1 LLAPALPFS
10 AEECSFMTSETRL
23 RADRSRH
30 AEAVRATLASSF
42 ALMLALAAVPAWA
55 AEAPSPTAP
64 TATTLSPEQID
75 QQWLQAT
82 ARYAP
87 ERARLVRQADA
98 GARKGPF
105 RPDWASLKHYRSPNW
120 YDDAKFGIFIHWG
133 VFSVPAFGNE
143 WYSRNMYQPGSKD
156 YAHHRAK
163 YGPQSTFGYKDLI
176 PLFTAP
182 RFDPQGWAKLF
193 RDAGA
198 RYVVPVAEHHDGFAM
213 YDSQLSDWTATKMG
227 PKRDVIGE
235 LSKAIRA
242 QGMHFGLSSHRAEH
256 DWFFDGGRGFD
267 SDVNDPRYAG
277 LYGPAQVRLP
287 GKDDA
292 DVHNDWT
299 PVSQAWLDDWLAR
312 TTELI
317 DRYDPELIYFD
328 WWIAHPTF
336 RSTLPTML
344 SYYYNHGAARGDG
357 VVVNYKL
364 GAFPEG
370 AGTLDIERG
379 QLVGIHPTHWQTDTS
394 VSNTSW
400 GYIEHD
406 TYKTPTFILQMLAD
420 VVSKNGNLMLNIGPR
435 ADGSIPDTEREILLE
450 IGRWLKANGAAIYGS
465 TPWRTFG
472 EGPTEV
478 AAGTFQDTKTKPYTP
493 QDFRFTVH
501 DGALYAI
508 QMAWPANGEAV
519 IHSIKP
525 GDGVRTV
532 TRLADGTAVKWH
544 QQADGL
550 HLSMPSRPVGEHLYV
565 LRIELASL
573 TQGISP

>member
-1 LLAPALPFS
+1 MTTDSRVRAPTNCRHGGITRHSLAGALGALLALSGA
-10 AEECSFMTSETRL
+10 
-23 RADRSRH
+23 
-30 AEAVRATLASSF
+30 AT
-42 ALMLALAAVPAWA
+42 AAT
-55 AEAPSPTAP
+55 PSPTAP
-64 TATTLSPEQID
+64 TATTLTPDQID

-87 ERARLVRQADA
+87 ERTRLVREADA

-105 RPDWASLKHYRSPNW
+105 RPDWTSLKNYQSPAW
-120 YDDAKFGIFIHWG
+120 YDNAKFGIFIHWG

-143 WYSRNMYQPGSKD
+143 WYSRNMYQQGSKD
-156 YAHHRAK
+156 FAHHIAT
-163 YGPQSTFGYKDLI
+163 YGPHSTFGYKDLI

-182 RFDPQGWAKLF
+182 KFDPQGWAQLF

-198 RYVVPVAEHHDGFAM
+198 RYVVPVAEHHDGFAL
-213 YDSQLSDWTATKMG
+213 YDSQLSDWTAVKMG
-227 PKRDVIGE
+227 PKRDLLGE

-242 QGMHFGLSSHRAEH
+242 EGLHFGLSSHRAEH
-256 DWFFDGGRGFD
+256 DWFFDGGRHFD
-267 SDVNDPRYAG
+267 SDVNDPRYAD

-317 DRYDPELIYFD
+317 DRYQPELIYFD

-344 SYYYNHGAARGDG
+344 SYYYNHGAERGDG

-364 GAFPEG
+364 GAFPSG

-379 QLVGIHPTHWQTDTS
+379 QLTGIHPTHWQTDTS
-394 VSNTSW
+394 VSNASW
-400 GYIEHD
+400 GYVEND
-406 TYKTPTFILQMLAD
+406 TYKTPTFILHMLVD

-435 ADGSIPDTEREILLE
+435 ADGSIPDTEREILLS
-450 IGRWLKANGAAIYGS
+450 IGRWLKTNGEAIYDS
-465 TPWRTFG
+465 KPWRSYG

-478 AAGTFQDTKTKPYTP
+478 VGGTFQDTKTKPYTAE
-493 QDFRFTVH
+493 DFRFTTR

-508 QMAWPANGEAV
+508 EMGWPDNGEAV
-519 IHSIKP
+519 IRSLTAA
-525 GDGVRTV
+525 DGVRGV
-532 TRLADGTAVKWH
+532 TLLASGQKVPFE
-544 QQADGL
+544 QRADGL
-550 HLSMPSRPVGEHLYV
+550 HLRLPAKPVGEHAYV
-565 LRIELASL
+565 FRIDLLS
-573 TQGISP
+573 TSHR

>member
-1 LLAPALPFS
+1 
-10 AEECSFMTSETRL
+10 MTFETRP

-30 AEAVRATLASSF
+30 AGAARQTLASAL
-42 ALMLALAAVPAWA
+42 ALMLALTALPAGAAD
-55 AEAPSPTAP
+55 APSPTAP

-82 ARYAP
+82 AKYAP
-87 ERARLVRQADA
+87 ERARLVREAKD
-98 GARKGPF
+98 GARGGPF
-105 RPDWASLKHYRSPNW
+105 RPDWTSLKQYRSPSW
-120 YDDAKFGIFIHWG
+120 YDNAKFGIFIHWG

-143 WYSRNMYQPGSKD
+143 WYSRNMYQQGSKD
-156 YAHHRAK
+156 YLHHRET
-163 YGPQSTFGYKDLI
+163 YGPQSRFGYKDLI

-182 RFDPQGWAKLF
+182 KFDPQAWAALF

-213 YDSQLSDWTATKMG
+213 YDSQLSDWTAVKMG
-227 PKRDVIGE
+227 PKRDVLGE

-242 QGMHFGLSSHRAEH
+242 QGLHFGLSSHRAEH
-256 DWFFDGGRGFD
+256 DWFFDGGRQFD

-292 DVHNDWT
+292 DVTNDWT

-317 DRYDPELIYFD
+317 DRYDPDLIYFD

-336 RSTLPTML
+336 RGTLPTML
-344 SYYYNHGAARGDG
+344 SYYYNHGAAKGG

-364 GAFPEG
+364 GAFAEG

-379 QLVGIHPTHWQTDTS
+379 QLTGIHPTHWQTDTS
-394 VSNTSW
+394 VSNASW
-400 GYIEHD
+400 GYVEND
-406 TYKTPTFILQMLAD
+406 TYKTPTFIIHMLVD

-435 ADGSIPDTEREILLE
+435 ADGSIPDTERAILLS
-450 IGRWLKANGAAIYGS
+450 IGKWLKTNGEAIYDS
-465 TPWRTFG
+465 TPWRTYG

-478 AAGTFQDTKTKPYTP
+478 VGGTFQDTKTKPYTAE
-493 QDFRFTVH
+493 DFRFTIGH
-501 DGALYAI
+501 GALYAI
-508 QMAWPANGEAV
+508 ELGWPADGQAL
-519 IHSIKP
+519 IRSLKP
-525 GDGVRTV
+525 ADGVRGV
-532 TRLADGTAVKWH
+532 TLLASGKPVPFE
-544 QQADGL
+544 QRADGL
-550 HLSMPSRPVGEHLYV
+550 HLRLPAKPVGDHAYVFRIDLTSPTPPTDPSR
-565 LRIELASL
+565 
-573 TQGISP
+573 

>member
-1 LLAPALPFS
+1 
-10 AEECSFMTSETRL
+10 MTSETRL

-30 AEAVRATLASSF
+30 AGAVRKTLASSF
-42 ALMLALAAVPAWA
+42 SLILALAAMPACA
-55 AEAPSPTAP
+55 ADAPSPTAP

-82 ARYAP
+82 AKYTP
-87 ERARLVRQADA
+87 ERARLVREADA

-105 RPDWASLKHYRSPNW
+105 RPDWTSLKHYRSPSW
-120 YDDAKFGIFIHWG
+120 YDNAKFGIFIHWG

-143 WYSRNMYQPGSKD
+143 WYSRNMYQPDAKDSQD
-156 YAHHRAK
+156 YAHHREK
-163 YGPQSTFGYKDLI
+163 YGPQSSFGYKDLI

-182 RFDPQGWAKLF
+182 KFDPQGWATLF
-193 RDAGA
+193 REAGA

-256 DWFFDGGRGFD
+256 NWFFDGGRRFD

-277 LYGPAQVRLP
+277 LYGPAQIRLP

-292 DVHNDWT
+292 DVVNDWT

-379 QLVGIHPTHWQTDTS
+379 QLTGIHPTHWQTDTS
-394 VSNTSW
+394 VSNASW
-400 GYIEHD
+400 GYVEND
-406 TYKTPTFILQMLAD
+406 TYKTPTFIVHMLVD

-435 ADGSIPDTEREILLE
+435 ADGSIPDTERDILLS
-450 IGRWLKANGAAIYGS
+450 IGKWLKTNGEAIYDS
-465 TPWRTFG
+465 QPWRTYG

-478 AAGTFQDTKTKPYTP
+478 VGGTFQDTKTKPYTAK
-493 QDFRFTVH
+493 DFRFTTGH
-501 DGALYAI
+501 GALYAI
-508 QMAWPANGEAV
+508 ELGWPAGGKVV
-519 IHSIKP
+519 IRSLTP
-525 GDGVRTV
+525 ADGVRGV
-532 TRLADGTAVKWH
+532 TLLATGKQVPFE
-544 QQADGL
+544 QRADGL
-550 HLSMPSRPVGEHLYV
+550 HLTLPAKPVGEHAYV
-565 LRIELASL
+565 FRIDLP
-573 TQGISP
+573 SPTSTR

>member
-1 LLAPALPFS
+1 
-10 AEECSFMTSETRL
+10 MTTETRP

-30 AEAVRATLASSF
+30 AGAARQTLASAL
-42 ALMLALAAVPAWA
+42 ALMLALTALPAGAAD
-55 AEAPSPTAP
+55 APSPTAP

-82 ARYAP
+82 AKYAP
-87 ERARLVRQADA
+87 ERARLVREAND
-98 GARKGPF
+98 GARGGPF
-105 RPDWASLKHYRSPNW
+105 RPDWTSLKQYRSPSW
-120 YDDAKFGIFIHWG
+120 YDNAKFGIFIHWG

-143 WYSRNMYQPGSKD
+143 WYSRNMYQQGSKD
-156 YAHHRAK
+156 YLHHRET
-163 YGPQSTFGYKDLI
+163 YGPQSRFGYKDLI

-182 RFDPQGWAKLF
+182 KFDPQAWAALF

-213 YDSQLSDWTATKMG
+213 YDSQLSDWTAVKMG
-227 PKRDVIGE
+227 PRRDVIGE

-242 QGMHFGLSSHRAEH
+242 QGLHFGLSSHRAEH
-256 DWFFDGGRGFD
+256 DWFFDGGRQFD

-292 DVHNDWT
+292 DVTNDWT

-317 DRYDPELIYFD
+317 DRYDPDLIYFD

-336 RSTLPTML
+336 RGTLPTML
-344 SYYYNHGAARGDG
+344 SYYYNHGAAKGG

-379 QLVGIHPTHWQTDTS
+379 QLTGIHPTHWQTDTS
-394 VSNTSW
+394 VSNASW
-400 GYIEHD
+400 GYVEND
-406 TYKTPTFILQMLAD
+406 TYKTPTFIIHMLVD

-435 ADGSIPDTEREILLE
+435 ADGSIPDTERAILLS
-450 IGRWLKANGAAIYGS
+450 IGKWLKTNGEAIYDS
-465 TPWRTFG
+465 TPWRTYG

-478 AAGTFQDTKTKPYTP
+478 VGGTFQDTKTKPYTP
-493 QDFRFTVH
+493 EDFRFTTGH
-501 DGALYAI
+501 GALYAI
-508 QMAWPANGEAV
+508 ELGWPADGQAL
-519 IHSIKP
+519 IRSLKP
-525 GDGVRTV
+525 ADGVRGV
-532 TRLADGTAVKWH
+532 TLLANGKPVPFE
-544 QQADGL
+544 QRADGL
-550 HLSMPSRPVGEHLYV
+550 HLRLPAKPAGDHAYVFRIDLTSPTPPTDPSR
-565 LRIELASL
+565 
-573 TQGISP
+573 

>member
-1 LLAPALPFS
+1 
-10 AEECSFMTSETRL
+10 MTSETRL

-30 AEAVRATLASSF
+30 AGAVRKTLASSF
-42 ALMLALAAVPAWA
+42 SLILALAAVSADA
-55 AEAPSPTAP
+55 ADAPSPTAP
-64 TATTLSPEQID
+64 TAATLSPDQID

-82 ARYAP
+82 AAYAP
-87 ERARLVRQADA
+87 ERARLVREAAA

-105 RPDWASLKHYRSPNW
+105 RPDWASLKNYRSPGW
-120 YDDAKFGIFIHWG
+120 YDNAKFGIFIHWG

-143 WYSRNMYQPGSKD
+143 WYSRNMYQPDSKESKD
-156 YAHHRAK
+156 YAHHREK
-163 YGPQSTFGYKDLI
+163 YGPQATFGYKDLI

-182 RFDPQGWAKLF
+182 KFDPQGWARLF

-213 YDSQLSDWTATKMG
+213 YDSRLSEWTAAKMG

-242 QGMHFGLSSHRAEH
+242 EGLHFGLSSHRAEH
-256 DWFFDGGRGFD
+256 NWFFDGGRTFE

-277 LYGPAQVRLP
+277 LYGPAQIRLR

-292 DVHNDWT
+292 DVANDWT

-312 TTELI
+312 TTELV

-344 SYYYNHGAARGDG
+344 AYYYNHGAARGDG

-364 GAFPEG
+364 GAFPDG

-379 QLVGIHPTHWQTDTS
+379 QLTGIHPTHWQTDTS
-394 VSNTSW
+394 VSNASW
-400 GYIEHD
+400 GYVEND
-406 TYKTPTFILQMLAD
+406 TYKTPTFIVHMLVD

-435 ADGSIPDTEREILLE
+435 ADGSIPDTERDILLS
-450 IGRWLKANGAAIYGS
+450 IGKWLKTNGEAIYDS
-465 TPWRTFG
+465 QPWRTYG

-478 AAGTFQDTKTKPYTP
+478 VGGTFQDTKTKPYTAE
-493 QDFRFTVH
+493 DFRFTTGH
-501 DGALYAI
+501 GALYAI
-508 QMAWPANGEAV
+508 ELGWPAGGKAV
-519 IHSIKP
+519 IRSLTP
-525 GDGVRTV
+525 EDGVRGV
-532 TRLADGTAVKWH
+532 TLLATGRKVPFE
-544 QQADGL
+544 QRADGL
-550 HLSMPSRPVGEHLYV
+550 HLTLPAKPAGEHAYV
-565 LRIELASL
+565 FRIDLP
-573 TQGISP
+573 SPTR

>member
-1 LLAPALPFS
+1 
-10 AEECSFMTSETRL
+10 MTTETRP

-30 AEAVRATLASSF
+30 AGAARQTLASAL
-42 ALMLALAAVPAWA
+42 ALMLALTALPAGAAD
-55 AEAPSPTAP
+55 APSPTAP

-82 ARYAP
+82 AKYAP
-87 ERARLVRQADA
+87 ERARLVREAND
-98 GARKGPF
+98 GARGGPF
-105 RPDWASLKHYRSPNW
+105 RPDWTSLKQYRSPSW
-120 YDDAKFGIFIHWG
+120 YDNAKFGIFIHWG

-143 WYSRNMYQPGSKD
+143 WYSRNMYQQGSKD
-156 YAHHRAK
+156 YLHHRET
-163 YGPQSTFGYKDLI
+163 YGPQSRFGYKDLI

-182 RFDPQGWAKLF
+182 KFDPQAWAALF

-213 YDSQLSDWTATKMG
+213 YDSQLSDWTAVKMG

-242 QGMHFGLSSHRAEH
+242 QGLHFGLSSHRAEH
-256 DWFFDGGRGFD
+256 DWFFDGGRQFD

-292 DVHNDWT
+292 DVTNDWT

-317 DRYDPELIYFD
+317 DRYDPDLIYFD

-336 RSTLPTML
+336 RGTLPTML
-344 SYYYNHGAARGDG
+344 SYYYNHGAAKGG

-364 GAFPEG
+364 GALPEG

-379 QLVGIHPTHWQTDTS
+379 QLTGIHPTHWQTDTS
-394 VSNTSW
+394 VSNASW
-400 GYIEHD
+400 GYVEND
-406 TYKTPTFILQMLAD
+406 TYKTPTFIIHMLVD

-435 ADGSIPDTEREILLE
+435 ADGSIPDTERAILLS
-450 IGRWLKANGAAIYGS
+450 IGKWLKTNGEAIYDS
-465 TPWRTFG
+465 TPWRTYG

-478 AAGTFQDTKTKPYTP
+478 VGGTFQDTKTKPYTP
-493 QDFRFTVH
+493 EDFRFTTGH
-501 DGALYAI
+501 GALYAI
-508 QMAWPANGEAV
+508 ELGWPADGQAL
-519 IHSIKP
+519 IRSLKP
-525 GDGVRTV
+525 ADGVRGV
-532 TRLADGTAVKWH
+532 TLLASGKPVPFE
-544 QQADGL
+544 QRADGL
-550 HLSMPSRPVGEHLYV
+550 HLRLPAKPAGDHAYVFRIDLTSPTPPTDPSR
-565 LRIELASL
+565 
-573 TQGISP
+573 

>member
-1 LLAPALPFS
+1 
-10 AEECSFMTSETRL
+10 MTTETRP

-30 AEAVRATLASSF
+30 AGAARQTLASAL
-42 ALMLALAAVPAWA
+42 ALMLALTALPAGAAD
-55 AEAPSPTAP
+55 APSPTAP

-82 ARYAP
+82 AKYAP
-87 ERARLVRQADA
+87 ERARLVREAND
-98 GARKGPF
+98 GARGGPF
-105 RPDWASLKHYRSPNW
+105 RPDWTSLKQYRSPSW
-120 YDDAKFGIFIHWG
+120 YDNAKFGIFIHWG

-143 WYSRNMYQPGSKD
+143 WYSRNMYQQGSKD
-156 YAHHRAK
+156 YLHHRET
-163 YGPQSTFGYKDLI
+163 YGPQSRFGYKDLI

-182 RFDPQGWAKLF
+182 KFDPQAWATLF

-213 YDSQLSDWTATKMG
+213 YDSQLSDWTAVKMG
-227 PKRDVIGE
+227 PKRDVLGE

-242 QGMHFGLSSHRAEH
+242 QGLHFGLSSHRAEH
-256 DWFFDGGRGFD
+256 DWFFDGGRQFD

-292 DVHNDWT
+292 DVTNDWT

-317 DRYDPELIYFD
+317 DRYDPDLIYFD

-336 RSTLPTML
+336 RGTLPTML
-344 SYYYNHGAARGDG
+344 SYYYNHGAAKGG

-379 QLVGIHPTHWQTDTS
+379 QLTGIHPTHWQTDTS
-394 VSNTSW
+394 VSNASW
-400 GYIEHD
+400 GYVEND
-406 TYKTPTFILQMLAD
+406 TYKTPTFIIHMLVD

-435 ADGSIPDTEREILLE
+435 ADGSIPDTERAILLS
-450 IGRWLKANGAAIYGS
+450 IGQWLKINGEAIYDS
-465 TPWRTFG
+465 TPWRSYG

-478 AAGTFQDTKTKPYTP
+478 VGGTFQDTKTKPYTP
-493 QDFRFTVH
+493 EDFRFTTGH
-501 DGALYAI
+501 GALYAI
-508 QMAWPANGEAV
+508 ELSWPADGQAL
-519 IHSIKP
+519 IRSLKP
-525 GDGVRTV
+525 ADGVRGV
-532 TRLADGTAVKWH
+532 TLLANGKPVPFE
-544 QQADGL
+544 QRADGL
-550 HLSMPSRPVGEHLYV
+550 HLRLPAKPVGEHAYV
-565 LRIELASL
+565 FRIDLS
-573 TQGISP
+573 SPTPPTDPSR

>member
-1 LLAPALPFS
+1 
-10 AEECSFMTSETRL
+10 MTTETRP

-30 AEAVRATLASSF
+30 AGAARQTLASAL
-42 ALMLALAAVPAWA
+42 ALMLALTALPAGAAD
-55 AEAPSPTAP
+55 APSPTAP

-82 ARYAP
+82 AKYAP
-87 ERARLVRQADA
+87 ERARLVREAND
-98 GARKGPF
+98 GARGGPF
-105 RPDWASLKHYRSPNW
+105 RPDWTSLKQYRSPSW
-120 YDDAKFGIFIHWG
+120 YDNAKFGIFIHWG

-143 WYSRNMYQPGSKD
+143 WYSRNMYQQGSKD
-156 YAHHRAK
+156 YLHHRET
-163 YGPQSTFGYKDLI
+163 YGPQSRFGYKDLI

-182 RFDPQGWAKLF
+182 KFDPQAWAALF

-213 YDSQLSDWTATKMG
+213 YDSQLSDWTAVKMG
-227 PKRDVIGE
+227 PKRDVLGE

-242 QGMHFGLSSHRAEH
+242 QGLHFGLSSHRAEH
-256 DWFFDGGRGFD
+256 DWFFDGGRQFD

-292 DVHNDWT
+292 DVTNDWT

-317 DRYDPELIYFD
+317 DRYDPDLIYFD

-336 RSTLPTML
+336 RGTLPTML
-344 SYYYNHGAARGDG
+344 SYYYNHGAAKGG

-379 QLVGIHPTHWQTDTS
+379 QLTGIHPTHWQTDTS
-394 VSNTSW
+394 VSNASW
-400 GYIEHD
+400 GYVEND
-406 TYKTPTFILQMLAD
+406 TYKTPTFIIHMLVD

-435 ADGSIPDTEREILLE
+435 ADGSIPDTERAILLS
-450 IGRWLKANGAAIYGS
+450 IGKWLKTNGEAIYDS
-465 TPWRTFG
+465 TPWRSYG

-478 AAGTFQDTKTKPYTP
+478 VGGTFQDTKTKPYTP
-493 QDFRFTVH
+493 EDFRFTTGH
-501 DGALYAI
+501 GALYAI
-508 QMAWPANGEAV
+508 ELGWPADGQAL
-519 IHSIKP
+519 IRSLKP
-525 GDGVRTV
+525 ADGVRGV
-532 TRLADGTAVKWH
+532 TLLANGKPVPFE
-544 QQADGL
+544 QRADGL
-550 HLSMPSRPVGEHLYV
+550 HLRLPAKPVGEHAYV
-565 LRIELASL
+565 FRIDL
-573 TQGISP
+573 TSPTPPTDPSR

>member
-1 LLAPALPFS
+1 
-10 AEECSFMTSETRL
+10 MTSETRA

-30 AEAVRATLASSF
+30 AGAVRKTLASSVS
-42 ALMLALAAVPAWA
+42 LLLALAAMPACA
-55 AEAPSPTAP
+55 ADAPSPTAP

-82 ARYAP
+82 AKYAP
-87 ERARLVRQADA
+87 ERARLVREAAA

-105 RPDWASLKHYRSPNW
+105 RPDWTSLKQYRSPEW
-120 YDDAKFGIFIHWG
+120 YDNAKFGIFIHWG

-143 WYSRNMYQPGSKD
+143 WYSRNMYQPDAKDSQD
-156 YAHHRAK
+156 YAHHREK

-182 RFDPQGWAKLF
+182 KFDPQGWARLF

-213 YDSQLSDWTATKMG
+213 YDSQLSDWTAARMG

-242 QGMHFGLSSHRAEH
+242 EGLHFGLSSHRAEH
-256 DWFFDGGRGFD
+256 NWFFDGGRTFD

-277 LYGPAQVRLP
+277 LYGPAQIRLR

-292 DVHNDWT
+292 DVANDWT

-312 TTELI
+312 TTELV

-344 SYYYNHGAARGDG
+344 AYYYNHGAARGDG

-379 QLVGIHPTHWQTDTS
+379 QLTGIHPTHWQTDTS
-394 VSNTSW
+394 VSNASW
-400 GYIEHD
+400 GYVEND
-406 TYKTPTFILQMLAD
+406 TYKTPTFIVHMLVD

-435 ADGSIPDTEREILLE
+435 ADGSIPDTERDILLS
-450 IGRWLKANGAAIYGS
+450 IGKWLKTNGEAIYDS
-465 TPWRTFG
+465 QPWRTYG

-478 AAGTFQDTKTKPYTP
+478 VGGTFQDTKTKPYTP
-493 QDFRFTVH
+493 EDFRFTTGH
-501 DGALYAI
+501 GALYAI
-508 QMAWPANGEAV
+508 ELGWPADGKAV
-519 IHSIKP
+519 IRSLTP
-525 GDGVRTV
+525 ADGVRGV
-532 TRLADGTAVKWH
+532 TLLATGKQVPFE
-544 QQADGL
+544 QRADGL
-550 HLSMPSRPVGEHLYV
+550 HLTLPAKPAGEHAYV
-565 LRIELASL
+565 FRIALP
-573 TQGISP
+573 SPTR

>member
-1 LLAPALPFS
+1 
-10 AEECSFMTSETRL
+10 MTTETRP

-30 AEAVRATLASSF
+30 AGAARQTLASAL
-42 ALMLALAAVPAWA
+42 ALMLALTALPAGAAD
-55 AEAPSPTAP
+55 APSPTAP

-82 ARYAP
+82 AKYAP
-87 ERARLVRQADA
+87 ERARLVREAND
-98 GARKGPF
+98 GARGGPF
-105 RPDWASLKHYRSPNW
+105 RPDWTSLKQYRSPSW
-120 YDDAKFGIFIHWG
+120 YDNAKFGIFIHWG

-143 WYSRNMYQPGSKD
+143 WYSRNMYQQGSKD
-156 YAHHRAK
+156 YLHHRET
-163 YGPQSTFGYKDLI
+163 YGPQSRFGYKDLI
-176 PLFTAP
+176 LLFTAP
-182 RFDPQGWAKLF
+182 KFDPQAWATLF

-213 YDSQLSDWTATKMG
+213 YDSQLSDWTAVKMG
-227 PKRDVIGE
+227 PKRDVLGE

-242 QGMHFGLSSHRAEH
+242 QGLHFGLSSHRAEH
-256 DWFFDGGRGFD
+256 DWFFDGGRQFD

-292 DVHNDWT
+292 DVTNDWT

-317 DRYDPELIYFD
+317 DRYDPDLIYFD

-336 RSTLPTML
+336 RGTLPTML
-344 SYYYNHGAARGDG
+344 SYYYNHGAAKGG

-379 QLVGIHPTHWQTDTS
+379 QLTGIHPTHWQTDTS
-394 VSNTSW
+394 VSNASW
-400 GYIEHD
+400 GYVEND
-406 TYKTPTFILQMLAD
+406 TYKTPTFIIHMLVD

-435 ADGSIPDTEREILLE
+435 ADGSIPDTERAILLS
-450 IGRWLKANGAAIYGS
+450 IGKWLKTNGEAIYDS
-465 TPWRTFG
+465 TPWRSYG

-478 AAGTFQDTKTKPYTP
+478 VGGTFQDTKTKPYTP
-493 QDFRFTVH
+493 EDFRFTTGH
-501 DGALYAI
+501 GALYAI
-508 QMAWPANGEAV
+508 ELSWPADGQAL
-519 IHSIKP
+519 IRSLKP
-525 GDGVRTV
+525 ADGVRGV
-532 TRLADGTAVKWH
+532 TLLANGKPVPFE
-544 QQADGL
+544 QRADGL
-550 HLSMPSRPVGEHLYV
+550 HLRLPAKPVGDHAYVFRIDLTSPTPPTDPSR
-565 LRIELASL
+565 
-573 TQGISP
+573 

>member
-1 LLAPALPFS
+1 MPFDR
-10 AEECSFMTSETRL
+10 RL
-23 RADRSRH
+23 RPRRSR
-30 AEAVRATLASSF
+30 RLRSF
-42 ALMLALAAVPAWA
+42 SLALSAVLCTSAFHAAADDA
-55 AEAPSPTAP
+55 ASPTAP

-82 ARYAP
+82 AKYAP
-87 ERARLVRQADA
+87 ERARLVREADA

-105 RPDWASLKHYRSPNW
+105 RPDWTSLKHYRSPSW
-120 YDDAKFGIFIHWG
+120 YDNAKFGIFIHWG

-143 WYSRNMYQPGSKD
+143 WYSRNMYQPDAKDSQD
-156 YAHHRAK
+156 YAHHREK

-182 RFDPQGWAKLF
+182 KFDPQGWAKLF
-193 RDAGA
+193 HDAGA

-256 DWFFDGGRGFD
+256 NWFFDGGRSFD

-277 LYGPAQVRLP
+277 LYGPAQIRLP
-287 GKDDA
+287 GKDDG
-292 DVHNDWT
+292 DVANDWT

-344 SYYYNHGAARGDG
+344 SYYYNHGAAHGDG

-379 QLVGIHPTHWQTDTS
+379 QLTGIHPTHWQTDTS
-394 VSNTSW
+394 VSNASW
-400 GYIEHD
+400 GYVEND
-406 TYKTPTFILQMLAD
+406 TYKTPTFIVHMLVD

-435 ADGSIPDTEREILLE
+435 ADGSIPDTERDILLS
-450 IGRWLKANGAAIYGS
+450 IGKWLKTNGEAIYDS
-465 TPWRTFG
+465 QPWRTYG

-478 AAGTFQDTKTKPYTP
+478 VGGTFQDTKTKPYTAE
-493 QDFRFTVH
+493 DFRFTTGH
-501 DGALYAI
+501 GALYAI
-508 QMAWPANGEAV
+508 ELGWPADGKAV
-519 IHSIKP
+519 IRSLTAA
-525 GDGVRTV
+525 DGVRGV
-532 TRLADGTAVKWH
+532 TLLATGKKVPFE
-544 QQADGL
+544 QRADGL
-550 HLSMPSRPVGEHLYV
+550 HLTLPAKPAGEHAYV
-565 LRIELASL
+565 FRIDLP
-573 TQGISP
+573 SPTR

>member
-1 LLAPALPFS
+1 
-10 AEECSFMTSETRL
+10 MTSETRH

-30 AEAVRATLASSF
+30 AGAARRTLAH
-42 ALMLALAAVPAWA
+42 ALSLILALAALPACA
-55 AEAPSPTAP
+55 ADAPSPTAP
-64 TATTLSPEQID
+64 TATTLSPEQLD

-82 ARYAP
+82 AQYAP
-87 ERARLVRQADA
+87 ERARLVQRADA
-98 GARKGPF
+98 GARNGPF
-105 RPDWASLKHYRSPNW
+105 RPHWASLKQYRSPSW
-120 YDDAKFGIFIHWG
+120 YDNAKFGIFIHWG

-143 WYSRNMYQPGSKD
+143 WYSRNMYQQGSKD
-156 YAHHRAK
+156 YAHHIEK
-163 YGPQSTFGYKDLI
+163 YGAQATFGYKDLI

-182 RFDPQGWAKLF
+182 KFDPQGWARLF
-193 RDAGA
+193 RASGA

-213 YDSQLSDWTATKMG
+213 YDSRLSDWTATKMG

-235 LSKAIRA
+235 LSRAIRA
-242 QGMHFGLSSHRAEH
+242 QGLHFGLSSHRAEH
-256 DWFFDGGRGFD
+256 DWFFDGGRHFE

-317 DRYDPELIYFD
+317 DRYEPELIYFD

-344 SYYYNHGAARGDG
+344 AYYYNQGAARGDG

-364 GAFPEG
+364 GALPEG

-379 QLVGIHPTHWQTDTS
+379 QLTGIHPTHWQTDTS
-394 VSNTSW
+394 VSNASW
-400 GYIEHD
+400 GYIEND
-406 TYKTPTFILQMLAD
+406 TYKTPTFIVHMLVD

-435 ADGSIPDTEREILLE
+435 ADGSIPDTERDILLA
-450 IGRWLKANGAAIYGS
+450 IGKWLKTNGEAIYDS
-465 TPWRTFG
+465 QPWRTYG

-478 AAGTFQDTKTKPYTP
+478 VGGTFQDTKTKPYTAE
-493 QDFRFTVH
+493 DFRFTTR

-508 QMAWPANGEAV
+508 EMGWPADGKAV
-519 IHSIKP
+519 IRSLKP
-525 GDGVRTV
+525 EDGVRGV
-532 TRLADGTAVKWH
+532 TLLGNGRKVPFE
-544 QQADGL
+544 QRADGL
-550 HLSMPSRPVGEHLYV
+550 HLSLPAKPAGEHAYV
-565 LRIELASL
+565 FRIDLP
-573 TQGISP
+573 SPTR

>member
-1 LLAPALPFS
+1 
-10 AEECSFMTSETRL
+10 MTTETRP

-30 AEAVRATLASSF
+30 AGAARQTLASAL
-42 ALMLALAAVPAWA
+42 ALMLALTALPAGAAD
-55 AEAPSPTAP
+55 APSPTAP

-82 ARYAP
+82 AKYAP
-87 ERARLVRQADA
+87 ERARLVREAND
-98 GARKGPF
+98 GARGGPF
-105 RPDWASLKHYRSPNW
+105 RPDWTSLKQYRSPSW
-120 YDDAKFGIFIHWG
+120 YDNAKFGIFIHWG

-143 WYSRNMYQPGSKD
+143 WYSRNMYQRGSKD
-156 YAHHRAK
+156 YLHHRET
-163 YGPQSTFGYKDLI
+163 YGPQSRFGYKDLI

-182 RFDPQGWAKLF
+182 KFDPQAWATLF

-213 YDSQLSDWTATKMG
+213 YDSQLSDWTAVKMG
-227 PKRDVIGE
+227 PKRDVLGE

-242 QGMHFGLSSHRAEH
+242 QGLHFGLSSHRAEH
-256 DWFFDGGRGFD
+256 DWFFDGGRQFD

-277 LYGPAQVRLP
+277 LYGPAQIRLP

-292 DVHNDWT
+292 DVTNDWT

-317 DRYDPELIYFD
+317 DRYDPDLIYFD

-336 RSTLPTML
+336 RGTLPTML
-344 SYYYNHGAARGDG
+344 SYYYNHGAATGG

-379 QLVGIHPTHWQTDTS
+379 QLTGIHPTHWQTDTS
-394 VSNTSW
+394 VSNASW
-400 GYIEHD
+400 GYVEND
-406 TYKTPTFILQMLAD
+406 TYKTPTFIIHMLVD

-435 ADGSIPDTEREILLE
+435 ADGSIPDTERTILLS
-450 IGRWLKANGAAIYGS
+450 IGKWLKTNGEAIYDS
-465 TPWRTFG
+465 TPWRTYG

-478 AAGTFQDTKTKPYTP
+478 VGGTFQDTKTKPYTP
-493 QDFRFTVH
+493 EDFRFTTGH
-501 DGALYAI
+501 GALYAI
-508 QMAWPANGEAV
+508 ELGWPADGQAL
-519 IHSIKP
+519 IRSLKP
-525 GDGVRTV
+525 ADGVRGV
-532 TRLADGTAVKWH
+532 TLLANGTPVPFE
-544 QQADGL
+544 QRADGL
-550 HLSMPSRPVGEHLYV
+550 HLRLPAKPVGEHAYV
-565 LRIELASL
+565 FRIDL
-573 TQGISP
+573 TSPTPPTDPSR

>member
-1 LLAPALPFS
+1 
-10 AEECSFMTSETRL
+10 MTTETRP

-30 AEAVRATLASSF
+30 AGAARQTLAS
-42 ALMLALAAVPAWA
+42 ALALILALTALPAGAAD
-55 AEAPSPTAP
+55 APSPTAP

-82 ARYAP
+82 AKYAP
-87 ERARLVRQADA
+87 ERARLVREAND
-98 GARKGPF
+98 GARGGPF
-105 RPDWASLKHYRSPNW
+105 RPDWTSLKQYRSPSW
-120 YDDAKFGIFIHWG
+120 YDNAKFGIFIHWG

-143 WYSRNMYQPGSKD
+143 WYSRNMYQQGSKD
-156 YAHHRAK
+156 YLHHRET
-163 YGPQSTFGYKDLI
+163 YGPQSRFGYKDLI

-182 RFDPQGWAKLF
+182 KFDPQAWATLF
-193 RDAGA
+193 RESGA

-213 YDSQLSDWTATKMG
+213 YDSQLSDWTAVKMG

-242 QGMHFGLSSHRAEH
+242 QGLHFGLSSHRAEH
-256 DWFFDGGRGFD
+256 DWFFDGGRQFD

-292 DVHNDWT
+292 DVTNDWT

-317 DRYDPELIYFD
+317 DRYDPDLIYFD

-336 RSTLPTML
+336 RGTLPTML
-344 SYYYNHGAARGDG
+344 SYYYNHGAAKGG

-379 QLVGIHPTHWQTDTS
+379 QLTGIHPTHWQTDTS
-394 VSNTSW
+394 VSNASW
-400 GYIEHD
+400 GYVEND
-406 TYKTPTFILQMLAD
+406 TYKTPTFIIHMLVD

-435 ADGSIPDTEREILLE
+435 ADGSIPDTERAILLS
-450 IGRWLKANGAAIYGS
+450 IGQWLKTNGEAIYDS
-465 TPWRTFG
+465 TPWRTYG

-478 AAGTFQDTKTKPYTP
+478 VGGTFQDTKTKPYTSE
-493 QDFRFTVH
+493 DFRFTTGH
-501 DGALYAI
+501 GALYAI
-508 QMAWPANGEAV
+508 ELGWPADGQAL
-519 IHSIKP
+519 IRSLKP
-525 GDGVRTV
+525 ADGVRGV
-532 TRLADGTAVKWH
+532 TLLANGKPVPFE
-544 QQADGL
+544 QRADGL
-550 HLSMPSRPVGEHLYV
+550 HLRLPAKPVGEHAYV
-565 LRIELASL
+565 FRIDLS
-573 TQGISP
+573 SPTPPTDPSR

>member
-1 LLAPALPFS
+1 
-10 AEECSFMTSETRL
+10 MTTETRP

-30 AEAVRATLASSF
+30 AGAARQTLASAL
-42 ALMLALAAVPAWA
+42 ALMLALTALPAGAAD
-55 AEAPSPTAP
+55 APSPTAP

-82 ARYAP
+82 AKYAP
-87 ERARLVRQADA
+87 ERARLVREAND
-98 GARKGPF
+98 GARGGPF
-105 RPDWASLKHYRSPNW
+105 RPDWTSLKQYRSPSW
-120 YDDAKFGIFIHWG
+120 YDNAKFGIFIHWG

-143 WYSRNMYQPGSKD
+143 WYSRNMYQQGSKD
-156 YAHHRAK
+156 YLHHRET
-163 YGPQSTFGYKDLI
+163 YGPQSRFGYKDLI

-182 RFDPQGWAKLF
+182 KFDPQAWAALF

-227 PKRDVIGE
+227 PRRDVIGE

-242 QGMHFGLSSHRAEH
+242 QGLHFGLSSHRAEH
-256 DWFFDGGRGFD
+256 DWFFDGGRQFD

-317 DRYDPELIYFD
+317 DRYDPDLIYFD

-336 RSTLPTML
+336 RGTLPTML
-344 SYYYNHGAARGDG
+344 SYYYNHGAAKGG

-379 QLVGIHPTHWQTDTS
+379 QLTGIHPTHWQTDTS
-394 VSNTSW
+394 VSNASW
-400 GYIEHD
+400 GYVEND
-406 TYKTPTFILQMLAD
+406 TYKTPTFIIHMLVD

-435 ADGSIPDTEREILLE
+435 ADGSIPDTERAILLS
-450 IGRWLKANGAAIYGS
+450 IGKWLKTNGEAIYDS
-465 TPWRTFG
+465 TPWRSYG

-478 AAGTFQDTKTKPYTP
+478 VGGTFQDTKTKPYTP
-493 QDFRFTVH
+493 EDFRFTSGH
-501 DGALYAI
+501 GALYAI
-508 QMAWPANGEAV
+508 ELGWPADGKAV
-519 IHSIKP
+519 IRSLKP
-525 GDGVRTV
+525 ADGVRSV
-532 TRLADGTAVKWH
+532 TLLADGKPVPFE
-544 QQADGL
+544 QRADGL
-550 HLSMPSRPVGEHLYV
+550 HLRLPAKPVGEHAYV
-565 LRIELASL
+565 FRIALS
-573 TQGISP
+573 SPTPPTDPSR

>member
-1 LLAPALPFS
+1 
-10 AEECSFMTSETRL
+10 MTTETRP

-30 AEAVRATLASSF
+30 AGAARQTLASAL
-42 ALMLALAAVPAWA
+42 ALMLALTALPAGAAD
-55 AEAPSPTAP
+55 APSPTAP

-82 ARYAP
+82 AKYAP
-87 ERARLVRQADA
+87 ERARLVREAND
-98 GARKGPF
+98 GARGGPF
-105 RPDWASLKHYRSPNW
+105 RPDWTSLKQYRSPSW
-120 YDDAKFGIFIHWG
+120 YDNAKFGIFIHWG

-143 WYSRNMYQPGSKD
+143 WYSRNMYQQDSKD
-156 YAHHRAK
+156 YLHHRET
-163 YGPQSTFGYKDLI
+163 YGPQSRFGYKDLI

-182 RFDPQGWAKLF
+182 KFDPQAWATLF

-213 YDSQLSDWTATKMG
+213 YDSQLSDWTAVKMG
-227 PKRDVIGE
+227 PKRDVLGE

-242 QGMHFGLSSHRAEH
+242 QGLHFGLSSHRAEH
-256 DWFFDGGRGFD
+256 DWFFDGGRQFD

-317 DRYDPELIYFD
+317 DRYDPDLIYFD

-336 RSTLPTML
+336 RGTLPTML
-344 SYYYNHGAARGDG
+344 SYYYNHGAAKGG

-379 QLVGIHPTHWQTDTS
+379 QLTGIHPTHWQTDTS
-394 VSNTSW
+394 VSNASW
-400 GYIEHD
+400 GYVEND
-406 TYKTPTFILQMLAD
+406 TYKTPTFIIHMLVD

-435 ADGSIPDTEREILLE
+435 ADGSIPETERAILLS
-450 IGRWLKANGAAIYGS
+450 IGQWLKTNGEAIYDS
-465 TPWRTFG
+465 TPWRSYG

-478 AAGTFQDTKTKPYTP
+478 VGGTFQDTKTKPYTP
-493 QDFRFTVH
+493 EDFRFTTGH
-501 DGALYAI
+501 GALYAI
-508 QMAWPANGEAV
+508 ELGWPADGQAL
-519 IHSIKP
+519 IRSLKP
-525 GDGVRTV
+525 ADGVRGV
-532 TRLADGTAVKWH
+532 TLLADGKPVPFE
-544 QQADGL
+544 QRADGL
-550 HLSMPSRPVGEHLYV
+550 HLRLPAKPVGDHAYVFRIDLSSPTPPTDPSR
-565 LRIELASL
+565 
-573 TQGISP
+573 

>member
-1 LLAPALPFS
+1 
-10 AEECSFMTSETRL
+10 MTTETRP
-23 RADRSRH
+23 RADRPRH
-30 AEAVRATLASSF
+30 AGAARQTLAS
-42 ALMLALAAVPAWA
+42 ALALILALTALPAGAAD
-55 AEAPSPTAP
+55 APSPTAP

-82 ARYAP
+82 AKYAP
-87 ERARLVRQADA
+87 ERARLVREAND
-98 GARKGPF
+98 GARGGPF
-105 RPDWASLKHYRSPNW
+105 RPDWTSLKQYRSPSW
-120 YDDAKFGIFIHWG
+120 YDNAKFGIFIHWG

-143 WYSRNMYQPGSKD
+143 WYSRNMYQQGSKD
-156 YAHHRAK
+156 YLHHRET
-163 YGPQSTFGYKDLI
+163 YGPQSRFGYKDLI

-182 RFDPQGWAKLF
+182 KFDPQAWATLF
-193 RDAGA
+193 RESGA

-213 YDSQLSDWTATKMG
+213 YDSQLSDWTAVKMG

-242 QGMHFGLSSHRAEH
+242 QGLHFGLSSHRAEH
-256 DWFFDGGRGFD
+256 DWFFDGGRQFD

-292 DVHNDWT
+292 DVTNDWT

-317 DRYDPELIYFD
+317 DRYDPDLIYFD

-336 RSTLPTML
+336 RGTLPTML
-344 SYYYNHGAARGDG
+344 SYYYNHGAAKGG

-379 QLVGIHPTHWQTDTS
+379 QLTGIHPTHWQTDTS
-394 VSNTSW
+394 VSNASW
-400 GYIEHD
+400 GYVEND
-406 TYKTPTFILQMLAD
+406 TYKTPTFIIHMLVD

-435 ADGSIPDTEREILLE
+435 ADGSIPDTERAILLS
-450 IGRWLKANGAAIYGS
+450 IGTWLKTNGEAIYDS
-465 TPWRTFG
+465 TPWRTYG

-478 AAGTFQDTKTKPYTP
+478 VGGTFQDTKTKPYTP
-493 QDFRFTVH
+493 EDFRFTTGH
-501 DGALYAI
+501 GALYAI
-508 QMAWPANGEAV
+508 ELGWPADGQAV
-519 IHSIKP
+519 IRSLKP
-525 GDGVRTV
+525 ADGVRGV
-532 TRLADGTAVKWH
+532 TLLASGKPVPFE
-544 QQADGL
+544 QRADGL
-550 HLSMPSRPVGEHLYV
+550 HLRLPAKPAGEHAYVFRIDLSSPTPPTDPSR
-565 LRIELASL
+565 
-573 TQGISP
+573 

>member
-1 LLAPALPFS
+1 
-10 AEECSFMTSETRL
+10 MTTETRP

-30 AEAVRATLASSF
+30 AGAARQTLASAL
-42 ALMLALAAVPAWA
+42 ALMLALTALPAGAAD
-55 AEAPSPTAP
+55 APSPTAP

-82 ARYAP
+82 AKYAP
-87 ERARLVRQADA
+87 ERARLVREAND
-98 GARKGPF
+98 GARGGPF
-105 RPDWASLKHYRSPNW
+105 RPDWTSLKQYRSPSW
-120 YDDAKFGIFIHWG
+120 YDNAKFGIFIHWG

-143 WYSRNMYQPGSKD
+143 WYSRNMYQQGSKD
-156 YAHHRAK
+156 YLHHRQT
-163 YGPQSTFGYKDLI
+163 YGPQSRFGYKDLI

-182 RFDPQGWAKLF
+182 KFDPQAWATLF
-193 RDAGA
+193 RDSGA

-213 YDSQLSDWTATKMG
+213 YDSQLSDWTAVKMG

-242 QGMHFGLSSHRAEH
+242 QGLHFGLSSHRAEH
-256 DWFFDGGRGFD
+256 DWFFDGGRQFD

-317 DRYDPELIYFD
+317 DRYDPDLIYFD

-336 RSTLPTML
+336 RGTLPTML
-344 SYYYNHGAARGDG
+344 SYYYNHGAAKGG

-379 QLVGIHPTHWQTDTS
+379 QLTGIHPTHWQTDTS
-394 VSNTSW
+394 VSNASW
-400 GYIEHD
+400 GYVEND
-406 TYKTPTFILQMLAD
+406 TYKTPTFIIHMLVD

-435 ADGSIPDTEREILLE
+435 ADGSIPDTERAILLS
-450 IGRWLKANGAAIYGS
+450 IGKWLKTNGEAIYDS
-465 TPWRTFG
+465 TPWRTYG

-478 AAGTFQDTKTKPYTP
+478 VGGTFQDTKTKPYTP
-493 QDFRFTVH
+493 EDFRFTTGH
-501 DGALYAI
+501 GALYAI
-508 QMAWPANGEAV
+508 ELGWPADGKAL
-519 IHSIKP
+519 IRSLKP
-525 GDGVRTV
+525 ADGVRGV
-532 TRLADGTAVKWH
+532 TLLATGKPVPFEQRT
-544 QQADGL
+544 DGL
-550 HLSMPSRPVGEHLYV
+550 HLRLPAKPVGEHAYV
-565 LRIELASL
+565 FRIDLS
-573 TQGISP
+573 SPTPPTDPSR

>member
-1 LLAPALPFS
+1 
-10 AEECSFMTSETRL
+10 MTTETRP

-30 AEAVRATLASSF
+30 AGAARQTLASAL
-42 ALMLALAAVPAWA
+42 ALMLALTALPAGAAD
-55 AEAPSPTAP
+55 APSPTAP

-82 ARYAP
+82 AKYAP
-87 ERARLVRQADA
+87 ERARLVREAND
-98 GARKGPF
+98 GARGGPF
-105 RPDWASLKHYRSPNW
+105 RPDWTSLKQYRSPSW
-120 YDDAKFGIFIHWG
+120 YDNAKFGIFIHWG

-143 WYSRNMYQPGSKD
+143 WYSRNMYQQGSKD
-156 YAHHRAK
+156 YLHHRET
-163 YGPQSTFGYKDLI
+163 YGPQSRFGYKDLI

-182 RFDPQGWAKLF
+182 QFDPQAWAALF

-213 YDSQLSDWTATKMG
+213 YDSQLSDWTAVKMG
-227 PKRDVIGE
+227 PKRDVLGE

-242 QGMHFGLSSHRAEH
+242 QGLHFGLSSHRAEH
-256 DWFFDGGRGFD
+256 DWFFDGGRQFD

-292 DVHNDWT
+292 DVTNDWT

-317 DRYDPELIYFD
+317 DRYDPDLIYFD

-336 RSTLPTML
+336 RGTLPTML
-344 SYYYNHGAARGDG
+344 SYYYNHGAAKGG

-379 QLVGIHPTHWQTDTS
+379 QLTGIHPTHWQTDTS
-394 VSNTSW
+394 VSNASW
-400 GYIEHD
+400 GYVEND
-406 TYKTPTFILQMLAD
+406 TYKTPTFIIHMLVD

-435 ADGSIPDTEREILLE
+435 ADGSIPDTERTILLS
-450 IGRWLKANGAAIYGS
+450 IGQWLKTNGEAIYDS
-465 TPWRTFG
+465 TPWRSYG

-478 AAGTFQDTKTKPYTP
+478 VGGTFQDTKTKPYTP
-493 QDFRFTVH
+493 EDFRFTTGH
-501 DGALYAI
+501 GALYAI
-508 QMAWPANGEAV
+508 ELGWPADGQAL
-519 IHSIKP
+519 IRSLKP
-525 GDGVRTV
+525 ADGVRGV
-532 TRLADGTAVKWH
+532 TLLASGKPVPFE
-544 QQADGL
+544 QRADGL
-550 HLSMPSRPVGEHLYV
+550 HLRLPAKPVGEHAYV
-565 LRIELASL
+565 FRIDLS
-573 TQGISP
+573 SPTPPTDPSR

>member
-1 LLAPALPFS
+1 
-10 AEECSFMTSETRL
+10 MTTETRP

-30 AEAVRATLASSF
+30 AGAARQTLASAL
-42 ALMLALAAVPAWA
+42 ALMLALTALPAGAAD
-55 AEAPSPTAP
+55 APSPTAP

-82 ARYAP
+82 AKYAP
-87 ERARLVRQADA
+87 ERARLVREAND
-98 GARKGPF
+98 GARGGPF
-105 RPDWASLKHYRSPNW
+105 RPDWTSLKQYRSPSW
-120 YDDAKFGIFIHWG
+120 YDNAKFGIFIHWG

-143 WYSRNMYQPGSKD
+143 WYSRNMYQQGSKD
-156 YAHHRAK
+156 YLHHRET
-163 YGPQSTFGYKDLI
+163 YGPQSRFGYKDLI

-182 RFDPQGWAKLF
+182 KFDPQAWAALF

-227 PKRDVIGE
+227 PRRDVIGE

-242 QGMHFGLSSHRAEH
+242 QGLHFGLSSHRAEH
-256 DWFFDGGRGFD
+256 DWFFDGGRQFD

-317 DRYDPELIYFD
+317 DRYDPDLIYFD

-336 RSTLPTML
+336 RGTLPTML
-344 SYYYNHGAARGDG
+344 SYYYNHGAAKGG

-379 QLVGIHPTHWQTDTS
+379 QLTGIHPTHWQTDTS
-394 VSNTSW
+394 VSNASW
-400 GYIEHD
+400 GYVEND
-406 TYKTPTFILQMLAD
+406 TYKTPTFIIHMLVD

-435 ADGSIPDTEREILLE
+435 ADGSIPDTERAILLS
-450 IGRWLKANGAAIYGS
+450 IGKWLKTNGEAIYDS
-465 TPWRTFG
+465 TPWRSYG

-478 AAGTFQDTKTKPYTP
+478 VGGTFQDTKTKPYTP
-493 QDFRFTVH
+493 EDFRFTTGH
-501 DGALYAI
+501 GALYAI
-508 QMAWPANGEAV
+508 ELGWPADGKAV
-519 IHSIKP
+519 IRSLKP
-525 GDGVRTV
+525 ADGVRSV
-532 TRLADGTAVKWH
+532 TLLADGKPVPFE
-544 QQADGL
+544 QRADGL
-550 HLSMPSRPVGEHLYV
+550 HLRLPAKPVGEHAYV
-565 LRIELASL
+565 FRIALS
-573 TQGISP
+573 SPTPPTDPSR

>member
-1 LLAPALPFS
+1 
-10 AEECSFMTSETRL
+10 MTTETRP

-30 AEAVRATLASSF
+30 AGAARQTLASAL
-42 ALMLALAAVPAWA
+42 ALMLALTALPAGAAD
-55 AEAPSPTAP
+55 APSPTAP
-64 TATTLSPEQID
+64 TATTLSPEQVD

-82 ARYAP
+82 AKYAP
-87 ERARLVRQADA
+87 ERARLVREAND
-98 GARKGPF
+98 GARGGPF
-105 RPDWASLKHYRSPNW
+105 RPDWTSLKQYRSPSW
-120 YDDAKFGIFIHWG
+120 YDNAKFGIFIHWG

-143 WYSRNMYQPGSKD
+143 WYSRNMYQQGSKD
-156 YAHHRAK
+156 YLHHRET
-163 YGPQSTFGYKDLI
+163 YGPQSRFGYKDLI

-182 RFDPQGWAKLF
+182 KFDPQAWAALF

-213 YDSQLSDWTATKMG
+213 YDSQLSDWTAVKMG
-227 PKRDVIGE
+227 PKRDVLGE

-242 QGMHFGLSSHRAEH
+242 QGLHFGLSSHRAEH
-256 DWFFDGGRGFD
+256 DWFFDGGRQFD

-292 DVHNDWT
+292 DVTNDWT

-317 DRYDPELIYFD
+317 DRYDPDLIYFD

-336 RSTLPTML
+336 RGTLPTML
-344 SYYYNHGAARGDG
+344 SYYYNHGAAKGG

-379 QLVGIHPTHWQTDTS
+379 QLTGIHPTHWQTDTS
-394 VSNTSW
+394 VSNASW
-400 GYIEHD
+400 GYVEND
-406 TYKTPTFILQMLAD
+406 TYKTPTFIIHMLVD

-435 ADGSIPDTEREILLE
+435 ADGSIPDTERTILLS
-450 IGRWLKANGAAIYGS
+450 IGQWLKTNGEAIYDS
-465 TPWRTFG
+465 TPWRSYG

-478 AAGTFQDTKTKPYTP
+478 VGGTFQDTKTKPYTP
-493 QDFRFTVH
+493 EDFRFTTGH
-501 DGALYAI
+501 GALYAI
-508 QMAWPANGEAV
+508 ELGWPADGQAL
-519 IHSIKP
+519 IRSLKP
-525 GDGVRTV
+525 ADGVRGV
-532 TRLADGTAVKWH
+532 TLLASGKPVPFE
-544 QQADGL
+544 QRADGL
-550 HLSMPSRPVGEHLYV
+550 HLRLPAKPVGEHAYV
-565 LRIELASL
+565 FRIDLS
-573 TQGISP
+573 SPTPPTDPSR

>member
-1 LLAPALPFS
+1 MPFDR
-10 AEECSFMTSETRL
+10 RL
-23 RADRSRH
+23 RPHRRLRS
-30 AEAVRATLASSF
+30 LS
-42 ALMLALAAVPAWA
+42 LALSILMCASALGAA
-55 AEAPSPTAP
+55 AEDTPSPTAP

-82 ARYAP
+82 AKYAP
-87 ERARLVRQADA
+87 ERARLVREAGV

-105 RPDWASLKHYRSPNW
+105 RPDWASLQHYRSPSW
-120 YDDAKFGIFIHWG
+120 YDNAKFGIFIHWG
-133 VFSVPAFGNE
+133 VFSVPAFGSE
-143 WYSRNMYQPGSKD
+143 WYSRNMYQPDSKDSQD
-156 YAHHRAK
+156 YAHHRET

-182 RFDPQGWAKLF
+182 KFDPQGWAKLF
-193 RDAGA
+193 RAAGA

-256 DWFFDGGRGFD
+256 DWFFDGGRRFD

-277 LYGPAQVRLP
+277 LYGPAQIRLS
-287 GKDDA
+287 GKDDSDLA
-292 DVHNDWT
+292 NDWT

-344 SYYYNHGAARGDG
+344 AYYYNHAAARGDA

-379 QLVGIHPTHWQTDTS
+379 QLTGIHPTHWQTDTS
-394 VSNTSW
+394 VSNASW
-400 GYIEHD
+400 GYVEND
-406 TYKTPTFILQMLAD
+406 TYKTPTFIVHMLVD

-435 ADGSIPDTEREILLE
+435 ADGSIPDTERDILLS
-450 IGRWLKANGAAIYGS
+450 IGKWLKTNGEAIYDS
-465 TPWRTFG
+465 QPWRTYG

-478 AAGTFQDTKTKPYTP
+478 VGGTFQDTKTKPYTAE
-493 QDFRFTVH
+493 DFRFTTGH
-501 DGALYAI
+501 GALYAI
-508 QMAWPANGEAV
+508 ELGWPANGKAL
-519 IHSIKP
+519 IRSLTAA
-525 GDGVRTV
+525 DGVRGV
-532 TRLADGTAVKWH
+532 TLLATGKKVPFE
-544 QQADGL
+544 QRADGL
-550 HLSMPSRPVGEHLYV
+550 HLTLPATPVGEHAYV
-565 LRIELASL
+565 FRIDLS
-573 TQGISP
+573 SPTR

>member
-1 LLAPALPFS
+1 
-10 AEECSFMTSETRL
+10 MTTETRPG
-23 RADRSRH
+23 ADRSRH
-30 AEAVRATLASSF
+30 AGAARQTLASAL
-42 ALMLALAAVPAWA
+42 ALMLALTALPAGAAD
-55 AEAPSPTAP
+55 APSPTAP

-82 ARYAP
+82 AKYAP
-87 ERARLVRQADA
+87 ERARLVREAND
-98 GARKGPF
+98 GARGGPF
-105 RPDWASLKHYRSPNW
+105 RPDWTSLKQYRSPSW
-120 YDDAKFGIFIHWG
+120 YDNAKFGIFIHWG

-143 WYSRNMYQPGSKD
+143 WYSRNMYQQGSKD
-156 YAHHRAK
+156 YLHHRET
-163 YGPQSTFGYKDLI
+163 YGPQSRFGYKDLI

-182 RFDPQGWAKLF
+182 KFDPQAWAALF

-213 YDSQLSDWTATKMG
+213 YDSQLSDWTAVKMG

-242 QGMHFGLSSHRAEH
+242 QGLHFGLSSHRAEH
-256 DWFFDGGRGFD
+256 DWFFDGGRQFD

-292 DVHNDWT
+292 DVTNDWT

-317 DRYDPELIYFD
+317 DRYDPDLIYFD

-336 RSTLPTML
+336 RGTLPTML
-344 SYYYNHGAARGDG
+344 SYYYNHGAAKGG

-379 QLVGIHPTHWQTDTS
+379 QLTGIHPTHWQTDTS
-394 VSNTSW
+394 VSNASW
-400 GYIEHD
+400 GYVEND
-406 TYKTPTFILQMLAD
+406 TYKTPTFIIHMLVD

-435 ADGSIPDTEREILLE
+435 ADGSIPDTERAILLS
-450 IGRWLKANGAAIYGS
+450 IGKWLKTNGEAIYDS
-465 TPWRTFG
+465 TPWRSYG

-478 AAGTFQDTKTKPYTP
+478 VGGTFQDTKTKPYTP
-493 QDFRFTVH
+493 EDFRFTTGH
-501 DGALYAI
+501 GALYAI
-508 QMAWPANGEAV
+508 ELGWPADGQAL
-519 IHSIKP
+519 IRSLKP
-525 GDGVRTV
+525 ADGVRGV
-532 TRLADGTAVKWH
+532 TLLANGKPVPFE
-544 QQADGL
+544 QRADGL
-550 HLSMPSRPVGEHLYV
+550 HLRLPAKPVGEHAYV
-565 LRIELASL
+565 FRIDL
-573 TQGISP
+573 TSPTPPTDPSR

>member
-1 LLAPALPFS
+1 
-10 AEECSFMTSETRL
+10 MTTETRP

-30 AEAVRATLASSF
+30 AGAARQTLASAL
-42 ALMLALAAVPAWA
+42 ALMLALTALPAGAAD
-55 AEAPSPTAP
+55 APSPTAP

-82 ARYAP
+82 AKYAP
-87 ERARLVRQADA
+87 ERARLVREAND
-98 GARKGPF
+98 GARGGPF
-105 RPDWASLKHYRSPNW
+105 RPDWTSLKQYRSPSW
-120 YDDAKFGIFIHWG
+120 YDNAKFGIFIHWG

-143 WYSRNMYQPGSKD
+143 WYSRNMYQQGSKD
-156 YAHHRAK
+156 YLHHRQT
-163 YGPQSTFGYKDLI
+163 YGPQSRFGYKDLI

-182 RFDPQGWAKLF
+182 KFDPQAWATLF
-193 RDAGA
+193 RDSGA

-213 YDSQLSDWTATKMG
+213 YDSQLSDWTAVKMG

-242 QGMHFGLSSHRAEH
+242 QGLHFGLSSHRAEH
-256 DWFFDGGRGFD
+256 DWFFDGGRQFD

-317 DRYDPELIYFD
+317 DRYDPDLIYFD

-336 RSTLPTML
+336 RGTLPTML
-344 SYYYNHGAARGDG
+344 SYYYNHGAAKGG

-379 QLVGIHPTHWQTDTS
+379 QLTGIHPTHWQTDTS
-394 VSNTSW
+394 VSNASW
-400 GYIEHD
+400 GYVEND
-406 TYKTPTFILQMLAD
+406 TYKTPTFIIHMLVD

-435 ADGSIPDTEREILLE
+435 ADGSIPDTERAILLS
-450 IGRWLKANGAAIYGS
+450 IGKWLKTNGEAIYDS
-465 TPWRTFG
+465 TPWRTYG

-478 AAGTFQDTKTKPYTP
+478 VGGTFQDTKTKPYTP
-493 QDFRFTVH
+493 EDFRFTTGH
-501 DGALYAI
+501 GALYAI
-508 QMAWPANGEAV
+508 ELGWPADGKAL
-519 IHSIKP
+519 IRSLKP
-525 GDGVRTV
+525 ADGVRGV
-532 TRLADGTAVKWH
+532 TLLANGKPVPFE
-544 QQADGL
+544 QRADGL
-550 HLSMPSRPVGEHLYV
+550 HLRLPAKPVGEHAYV
-565 LRIELASL
+565 FRIDLS
-573 TQGISP
+573 SPTPPTDPSR

>member
-1 LLAPALPFS
+1 
-10 AEECSFMTSETRL
+10 MTTETRP

-30 AEAVRATLASSF
+30 AGAARQTLAS
-42 ALMLALAAVPAWA
+42 ALALILALTALPAGAAD
-55 AEAPSPTAP
+55 APSPTAP

-82 ARYAP
+82 AKYAP
-87 ERARLVRQADA
+87 ERARLVREANA
-98 GARKGPF
+98 GARGGPF
-105 RPDWASLKHYRSPNW
+105 RPDWTSLKQYRSPSW
-120 YDDAKFGIFIHWG
+120 YDNAKFGIFIHWG

-143 WYSRNMYQPGSKD
+143 WYSRNMYQQGSKD
-156 YAHHRAK
+156 YLHHRET
-163 YGPQSTFGYKDLI
+163 YGPQSRFGYKDLI

-182 RFDPQGWAKLF
+182 KFDPKAWATLF

-213 YDSQLSDWTATKMG
+213 YDSQLSDWTAVKMG

-242 QGMHFGLSSHRAEH
+242 QGLHFGLSSHRAEH
-256 DWFFDGGRGFD
+256 DWFFDGGRQFD

-292 DVHNDWT
+292 DVTNDWT

-317 DRYDPELIYFD
+317 DRYDPDLIYFD

-336 RSTLPTML
+336 RGTLPTML
-344 SYYYNHGAARGDG
+344 SYYYNHGAAKGG

-379 QLVGIHPTHWQTDTS
+379 QLTGIHPTHWQTDTS
-394 VSNTSW
+394 VSNASW
-400 GYIEHD
+400 GYVEND
-406 TYKTPTFILQMLAD
+406 TYKTPTFIIHMLVD

-435 ADGSIPDTEREILLE
+435 ADGSIPDTERAILLS
-450 IGRWLKANGAAIYGS
+450 IGKWLKTNGEAIYDS
-465 TPWRTFG
+465 TPWRTYG

-478 AAGTFQDTKTKPYTP
+478 VGGTFQDTKTKPYTP
-493 QDFRFTVH
+493 EDFRFTTGH
-501 DGALYAI
+501 GALYAI
-508 QMAWPANGEAV
+508 ELGWPADGKAV
-519 IHSIKP
+519 IRSLTP
-525 GDGVRTV
+525 ADGVRGV
-532 TRLADGTAVKWH
+532 TLLASGKPVPFE
-544 QQADGL
+544 QRADGL
-550 HLSMPSRPVGEHLYV
+550 HLRLPAKPVGEHAYV
-565 LRIELASL
+565 FRIDL
-573 TQGISP
+573 TSPTPPTDPSR

>member
-1 LLAPALPFS
+1 
-10 AEECSFMTSETRL
+10 MTTETRP

-30 AEAVRATLASSF
+30 AGAARQTLAS
-42 ALMLALAAVPAWA
+42 ALALILALTALPAGAAD
-55 AEAPSPTAP
+55 APSPTAP

-82 ARYAP
+82 AKYAP
-87 ERARLVRQADA
+87 ERARLVREANT
-98 GARKGPF
+98 GARGGPF
-105 RPDWASLKHYRSPNW
+105 RPDWTSLKQYRSPSW
-120 YDDAKFGIFIHWG
+120 YDNAKFGIFIHWG

-143 WYSRNMYQPGSKD
+143 WYSRNMYQQDSKD
-156 YAHHRAK
+156 YLHHRAT
-163 YGPQSTFGYKDLI
+163 YGPQSRFGYKDLI

-182 RFDPQGWAKLF
+182 KFDPQAWAALF

-213 YDSQLSDWTATKMG
+213 YDSQLSDWTAVKMG

-242 QGMHFGLSSHRAEH
+242 QGLHFGLSSHRAEH
-256 DWFFDGGRGFD
+256 DWFFDGGRQFD

-317 DRYDPELIYFD
+317 DRYDPDLIYFD

-336 RSTLPTML
+336 RGTLPTML
-344 SYYYNHGAARGDG
+344 SYYYNHGAAKGG

-379 QLVGIHPTHWQTDTS
+379 QLTGIHPTHWQTDTS
-394 VSNTSW
+394 VSNASW
-400 GYIEHD
+400 GYVEND
-406 TYKTPTFILQMLAD
+406 TYKTPTFIIHMLVD

-435 ADGSIPDTEREILLE
+435 ADGSIPDTERAILLS
-450 IGRWLKANGAAIYGS
+450 IGKWLKTNGEAIYDS
-465 TPWRTFG
+465 TPWRSYG

-478 AAGTFQDTKTKPYTP
+478 VGGTFQDTKTKPYTP
-493 QDFRFTVH
+493 EDFRFTTGH
-501 DGALYAI
+501 GALYAI
-508 QMAWPANGEAV
+508 ELGWPADGQAL
-519 IHSIKP
+519 IRSLKP
-525 GDGVRTV
+525 ADGVRGV
-532 TRLADGTAVKWH
+532 TLLANGKPVPFE
-544 QQADGL
+544 QRADGL
-550 HLSMPSRPVGEHLYV
+550 HLRLPAKPVGEHAYV
-565 LRIELASL
+565 FRIDL
-573 TQGISP
+573 TSPTPPTDPSR

>member
-1 LLAPALPFS
+1 
-10 AEECSFMTSETRL
+10 MTTETRP

-30 AEAVRATLASSF
+30 AGAARQTLASAL
-42 ALMLALAAVPAWA
+42 ALMLALTALPAGAAD
-55 AEAPSPTAP
+55 APSPTAP

-82 ARYAP
+82 AKYTP
-87 ERARLVRQADA
+87 ERARLVREAND
-98 GARKGPF
+98 GARGGPF
-105 RPDWASLKHYRSPNW
+105 RPDWTSLKQYRSPSW
-120 YDDAKFGIFIHWG
+120 YDNAKFGIFIHWG

-143 WYSRNMYQPGSKD
+143 WYSRNMYQQGSKD
-156 YAHHRAK
+156 YLHHRQT
-163 YGPQSTFGYKDLI
+163 YGPQSRFGYKDLI

-182 RFDPQGWAKLF
+182 KFDPQAWATLF
-193 RDAGA
+193 RDSGA

-213 YDSQLSDWTATKMG
+213 YDSQLSDWTAVKMG

-242 QGMHFGLSSHRAEH
+242 QGLHFGLSSHRAEH
-256 DWFFDGGRGFD
+256 DWFFDGGRQFD

-317 DRYDPELIYFD
+317 DRYDPDLIYFD

-336 RSTLPTML
+336 RGTLPTML
-344 SYYYNHGAARGDG
+344 SYYYNHGAAKGG

-379 QLVGIHPTHWQTDTS
+379 QLTGIHPTHWQTDTS
-394 VSNTSW
+394 VSNASW
-400 GYIEHD
+400 GYVEND
-406 TYKTPTFILQMLAD
+406 TYKTPTFIIHMLVD

-435 ADGSIPDTEREILLE
+435 ADGSIPDTERAILLS
-450 IGRWLKANGAAIYGS
+450 IGTWLKTNGEAIYDS
-465 TPWRTFG
+465 TPWRTYG

-478 AAGTFQDTKTKPYTP
+478 VGGTFQDTKTKPYTP
-493 QDFRFTVH
+493 EDFRFTTGH
-501 DGALYAI
+501 GALYAI
-508 QMAWPANGEAV
+508 ELGWPADGKAL
-519 IHSIKP
+519 IRSLKP
-525 GDGVRTV
+525 ADGVRGV
-532 TRLADGTAVKWH
+532 TLLATGKPVPFE
-544 QQADGL
+544 QRADGL
-550 HLSMPSRPVGEHLYV
+550 HLRLPAKPVGEHAYV
-565 LRIELASL
+565 FRIDLS
-573 TQGISP
+573 SPTPPTDPSR

>member
-1 LLAPALPFS
+1 
-10 AEECSFMTSETRL
+10 MTTETRP

-30 AEAVRATLASSF
+30 AGAARQTLASAL
-42 ALMLALAAVPAWA
+42 ALMLALTALPAGAAD
-55 AEAPSPTAP
+55 APSPTAP

-82 ARYAP
+82 AKYAP
-87 ERARLVRQADA
+87 ERARLVREAND
-98 GARKGPF
+98 GARGGPF
-105 RPDWASLKHYRSPNW
+105 RPDWTSLKQYRSPSW
-120 YDDAKFGIFIHWG
+120 YDNAKFGIFIHWG

-143 WYSRNMYQPGSKD
+143 WYSRNMYQQGSKD
-156 YAHHRAK
+156 YLHHRET
-163 YGPQSTFGYKDLI
+163 YGPQSRFGYKDLI

-182 RFDPQGWAKLF
+182 KFDPQAWAALF

-213 YDSQLSDWTATKMG
+213 YDSQLSDWTAVKMG
-227 PKRDVIGE
+227 PKRDVLGE

-242 QGMHFGLSSHRAEH
+242 QGLHFGLSSHRAEH
-256 DWFFDGGRGFD
+256 DWFFDGGRQFD

-292 DVHNDWT
+292 DVTNDWT

-317 DRYDPELIYFD
+317 DRYDPDLIYFD

-336 RSTLPTML
+336 RGTLPTML
-344 SYYYNHGAARGDG
+344 SYYYNHGAAKGG

-379 QLVGIHPTHWQTDTS
+379 QLTGIHPTHWQTDTS
-394 VSNTSW
+394 VSNASW
-400 GYIEHD
+400 GYVEND
-406 TYKTPTFILQMLAD
+406 TYKTPTFIIHMLVD

-435 ADGSIPDTEREILLE
+435 ADGSIPDTERTILLS
-450 IGRWLKANGAAIYGS
+450 IGKWLKTNGEAIYDS
-465 TPWRTFG
+465 TPWRSYG

-478 AAGTFQDTKTKPYTP
+478 VGGTFQDTKTKPYTP
-493 QDFRFTVH
+493 EDFRFTTGH
-501 DGALYAI
+501 GALYAI
-508 QMAWPANGEAV
+508 ELGWPADGQAL
-519 IHSIKP
+519 IRSLKP
-525 GDGVRTV
+525 ADGVRGV
-532 TRLADGTAVKWH
+532 TLLANGKPVPFE
-544 QQADGL
+544 QRADGL
-550 HLSMPSRPVGEHLYV
+550 HLRLPAKPVGDHAYVFRIDLSSPTPPTDPSR
-565 LRIELASL
+565 
-573 TQGISP
+573 

>member
-1 LLAPALPFS
+1 MTTECRHRAATSCRHAGAAPRRRALVLALLVACPVLS
-10 AEECSFMTSETRL
+10 L
-23 RADRSRH
+23 RAADS
-30 AEAVRATLASSF
+30 T
-42 ALMLALAAVPAWA
+42 
-55 AEAPSPTAP
+55 TAP
-64 TATTLSPEQID
+64 TATTLSPEQLD

-87 ERARLVRQADA
+87 ERERRVHEAER

-105 RPDWASLKHYRSPNW
+105 RPDWASLKHYRSPGW
-120 YDDAKFGIFIHWG
+120 YDNAKFGIFIHWG

-143 WYSRNMYQPGSKD
+143 WYSRNMYQQDSKD
-156 YAHHRAK
+156 YAHHIET
-163 YGPQSTFGYKDLI
+163 YGAQARFGYKDLI

-182 RFDPQGWAKLF
+182 KFDPQGWARLF

-227 PKRDVIGE
+227 PRRDVIGE

-242 QGMHFGLSSHRAEH
+242 QGLHFGLSSHRAEH
-256 DWFFDGGRGFD
+256 DWFFDGGRHFD

-336 RSTLPTML
+336 RRTLPTML
-344 SYYYNHGAARGDG
+344 AYYYNHGAARGDG

-364 GAFPEG
+364 GALPEG

-379 QLVGIHPTHWQTDTS
+379 QLTGIHPTHWQTDTS
-394 VSNTSW
+394 VSNASW
-400 GYIEHD
+400 GYVEND
-406 TYKTPTFILQMLAD
+406 TYKTPTFIVHMLVD

-435 ADGSIPDTEREILLE
+435 ADGSIPDTERDILLS
-450 IGRWLKANGAAIYGS
+450 IGKWLKTNGEAIYDS
-465 TPWRTFG
+465 RPWRMYG

-478 AAGTFQDTKTKPYTP
+478 VGGTFQDTKTKPYTAE
-493 QDFRFTVH
+493 DFRFTTGH
-501 DGALYAI
+501 GALYAI
-508 QMAWPANGEAV
+508 ELGWPADGKAV
-519 IHSIKP
+519 IRSLTAA
-525 GDGVRTV
+525 DGVRGV
-532 TRLADGTAVKWH
+532 TLLATGKPVPFE
-544 QQADGL
+544 QRADGL
-550 HLSMPSRPVGEHLYV
+550 HLTLPAEPAGEHAYV
-565 LRIELASL
+565 FRIDLP
-573 TQGISP
+573 SPTR